1 MDVYAKLK
9 QVEQN
14 VVLAICD
21 IELLGKTLHEGK
33 ITFKI
38 KDEFYNGGKINVDEA
53 VSMMKN
59 ATIIN
64 LVGKCCVEKAIQNGY
79 IHSDAVIT
87 IDGIPHAQIIKF

>member
-21 IELLGKTLHEGK
+21 VELLGKTLHEGK

-38 KDEFYNGGKINVDEA
+38 KDEFYNGGKIDIEEA
-53 VSMMKN
+53 VSMIKN

-64 LVGKCCVEKAIQNGY
+64 LVGKYCVEKAIQNGY

-87 IDGIPHAQIIKF
+87 IEGIPHAQIIKL